1 MFFLYDLAVLLSWFL
16 LHPAA
21 LFSLKI
27 RQFVRGRK
35 KVFSYLKTH
44 RDVQKPLIWIHT
56 ASLGEFEQGSPVL
69 DALRQEYTDHQFLV
83 TFFSPSGYEV
93 KKDRLSPDM
102 VTYLPMDT
110 RWNARKFIRLA
121 QPDIALF
128 VKYEV
133 WPGFFRELDKA
144 GIPILMLSAI
154 FRQRQVYF
162 KWYGGFLRKALRR
175 VTHFYVQDA
184 LSAGL
189 LRDLGIQEST
199 ISGDT
204 RFDRVLEI
212 LEDPRALAFM
222 ERFKG
227 GRTCM
232 VCGSTW
238 PEDHQQLLPFINSTG
253 KGRCFVIAP
262 HKTDIKTVEA
272 LRKGIRRPAALYSR
286 SKEADLEQV
295 SVLIIDT
302 IGLLTQIYRYAD
314 ISYVGGGFAT
324 GLHNT
329 LEPAV
334 FGVPVLIGPQYQG
347 FREAEELVAAGG
359 VLVVRNA
366 AEVGATAG
374 ELMANPQLREKTGK
388 VNSDYIQENKGASE
402 QILNGIRR
410 LLS

>member
-1 MFFLYDLAVLLSWFL
+1 
-16 LHPAA
+16 
-21 LFSLKI
+21 LKI
-27 RQFVRGRK
+27 RQFVSGRK
-35 KVFSYLKTH
+35 KVFSYLKTN
-44 RDVQKPLIWIHT
+44 RDRQKPLIWIHT

-69 DALRQEYTDHQFLV
+69 DKLRQQYPDHQFLV

-102 VTYLPMDT
+102 VAYLPMDT
-110 RWNARKFIRLA
+110 RWNARKFIRLV
-121 QPDIALF
+121 QPEIALF

-144 GIPILMLSAI
+144 GVPILMLSAI

-175 VTHFYVQDA
+175 VTHFYLQDA
-184 LSAGL
+184 SSAEL
-189 LRDLGIQEST
+189 LADLGIHET
-199 ISGDT
+199 TVSGDT

-212 LEDPRALAFM
+212 LEHPRDLPFM

-238 PEDHQQLLPFINSTG
+238 PEDHQQLLPFINAAG
-253 KGRCFVIAP
+253 KDHCFVIAP
-262 HKTDIKTVEA
+262 HKTDTKTVEA
-272 LRKGIRRPAALYSR
+272 LQKGIRQPSALYSGR
-286 SKEADLEQV
+286 TDTDLEQV

-314 ISYVGGGFAT
+314 LSYVGGGFAT

-334 FGVPVLIGPQYQG
+334 FGVPVLIGPRYQG

-359 VLVVRNA
+359 VLVVKNA
-366 AEVGATAG
+366 AELNAVAG
-374 ELMANPQLREKTGK
+374 ELMANPRLRGEAGK
-388 VNSDYIQENKGASE
+388 VNRDYIQENKGASD
-402 QILNGIRR
+402 QIMKGVRR